1 MKIELTENE
10 REYLS
15 DKVFWDI
22 KRAEIDLQAGE
33 VMNASE
39 EDLYTLKGN
48 LEWYK
53 NIYAKLEGEDG
64 QRD

>member
-22 KRAEIDLQAGE
+22 KRAEIDLKAGE
-33 VMNASE
+33 AMGASE
-39 EDLYTLKGN
+39 ENLCTLQDN

-53 NIYAKLEGEDG
+53 GIYAKLEGEDG